1 MRLARLAAL
10 NLASI
15 LTLTAQAAD
24 VSEEEE
30 LAMSFGD
37 KSHVSIA
44 TGSRVPVARAPS
56 VATVITAQDIR
67 AMGARDLDE
76 VLETVPGL
84 HVSRSPV
91 LNAPMYTIRGMRGTL
106 TNPQVLML
114 VNGVPIT
121 SAYTGDRGLNWG
133 GQPLENVAR
142 IEVIR
147 GPGSAVYGADAF
159 AGVINIITRRA
170 DDISGTE
177 IGARAGSFDTAAGW
191 VLHGGRWSGI
201 ELAAYLQVGSTD
213 GGGRTIEADAQTG
226 LDGIFG
232 PLGVPPASRAPGP
245 MNNDYKLIDAA
256 LELARGP
263 WKLRSSYKRVF
274 ELGSGAGVAQ
284 ALDPTGNNGSQ
295 RLDVDLSWHDT
306 APDDGWEW
314 LVRANAARYTEDSQL
329 VLFPAGSNLGGG
341 FFQDGMI
348 GNPAK
353 WEHRLRLEGLAVY
366 SGRAGHRVRLGLGYL
381 KDDLYKL
388 RESKNFNPD
397 FSPIGSGSRE
407 DVVDVT
413 DTVPFMV
420 PHQREVLHAY
430 AQDEWSLARDWSL
443 TAGVRH
449 DRYSDF
455 GGTTH
460 PRVALVWDAAY
471 DVTAKLLY
479 GSAFRAPSFS
489 ELYIINNPTAIG
501 NARLKPERVRTLE
514 MAVAWQTATNA
525 SVEANVFRY
534 WMTDIIAL
542 DGASI
547 YRNQGRQN
555 GEGLEVE
562 ARWEPSRQ
570 WRLAAQY
577 ALQHSE
583 NQVTGADPGLAPRQQ
598 AQLRVDWRIA
608 QGWQA
613 HAQANWVADRR
624 RQSGDTRPAPADYT
638 TVDVA
643 LRTSLDKGRWDLA
656 LVARNLLDADAREPS
671 PAGTPFVSIPNDLPL
686 PGRAIFVTAAYRL

>member
-1 MRLARLAAL
+1 MQFLRLAAL
-10 NLASI
+10 SLAC
-15 LTLTAQAAD
+15 TLAAGARGAD

-67 AMGARDLDE
+67 AMGASDLDE

-91 LNAPMYTIRGMRGTL
+91 LNAPIYTIRGIRGTL

-114 VNGVPIT
+114 VNGAPLT
-121 SAYTGDRGLNWG
+121 SVYAGDRGLNWG

-159 AGVINIITRRA
+159 AGVINIITRGA
-170 DDISGTE
+170 GDINGTE
-177 IGARAGSFDTAAGW
+177 VGARAGSFDTAAAW
-191 VLHGGRWSGI
+191 MLHGGRWGGVDI
-201 ELAAYLQVGSTD
+201 AAYLEAGRTD
-213 GGGRTIEADAQTG
+213 GGGRTIDADGQTG
-226 LDGIFG
+226 LDAIFAG
-232 PLGVPPASRAPGP
+232 FGVPPASHAPGA
-245 MNNDYKLIDAA
+245 MNNDYKLVDAA

-284 ALDPTGNNGSQ
+284 ALDPTGNNASQ

-306 APDDGWEW
+306 DASNTWEW
-314 LVRANAARYTEDSQL
+314 LVRADAVRYTEDSQL
-329 VLFPAGSNLGGG
+329 VLFPAGTNLGGG
-341 FFQDGMI
+341 FFQDGMV

-353 WEHRLRLEGLAVY
+353 WEHRFRLDGTALY
-366 SGRAGHRVRLGLGYL
+366 SGIAGHRMRFGLGYV
-381 KDDLYKL
+381 DEDLYKL

-397 FSPIGSGSRE
+397 FSPTGAGSFG

-413 DTVPFMV
+413 DSVPFMV
-420 PHQREVLHAY
+420 PHQREVIHAY
-430 AQDEWSLARDWSL
+430 AQDEWSLARDWTL

-449 DRYSDF
+449 DHYSDF

-460 PRVALVWDAAY
+460 PRVALVWDARY
-471 DVTAKLLY
+471 DLTAKLLY

-489 ELYIINNPTAIG
+489 ELYLINNPTAIG
-501 NARLKPERVRTLE
+501 NAKLRPERVRTLE
-514 MAVAWQTATNA
+514 MAVSWQAAANA
-525 SVEANVFRY
+525 SIGANAFRY
-534 WMTDIIAL
+534 WMTDIIGL
-542 DGASI
+542 DGANV
-547 YRNQGRQN
+547 YQNQGRQT
-555 GEGLEVE
+555 GKGLELE
-562 ARWEPSRQ
+562 AQWEPDRH

-577 ALQHSE
+577 ALQNSE
-583 NQVTGADPGLAPRQQ
+583 NQLTGTDPGLAPRQQ
-598 AQLRVDWRIA
+598 AQLRADWRIA

-613 HAQANWVADRR
+613 HAQANWVGERS
-624 RQSGDTRPAPADYT
+624 RQFGDSRPPVADYT
-638 TVDVA
+638 TVDMA
-643 LRTSLDKGRWDLA
+643 LRALSGSGRWELA
-656 LVARNLLDADAREPS
+656 LVARNLFDADAREPS
-671 PAGTPFVSIPNDLPL
+671 PNGVPFVSIPHDLPL
-686 PGRAIFVTAAYRL
+686 PGRAVFVTAQHRL